1 MHFASLT
8 GNTHLEDR
16 VADILEFKPTRAEPI
31 ADKLL
36 ACDCGMSTLFIVFAD
51 KVRCPMCDEEY
62 ALPLEFEE

>member
-1 MHFASLT
+1 M
-8 GNTHLEDR
+8 
-16 VADILEFKPTRAEPI
+16 ADILEFKPTRAEPI